1 MYSRDKKT
9 GLLTLMCCLP
19 ISGEYPKDI
28 AVFPDDKHIAAINH
42 ESNTITFFK
51 IDYEKLLIMSSNAI
65 KCNEPNSCIIVK
77 VDD

>member
-1 MYSRDKKT
+1 M
-9 GLLTLMCCLP
+9 
-19 ISGEYPKDI
+19 
-28 AVFPDDKHIAAINH
+28 INH

-51 IDYEKLLIMSSNAI
+51 VDYEKKLLIMSSNAI